1 MLSFRTQG
9 YSGYATRYSPFFD
22 SKLAVA
28 GAANYGLVGN
38 GRIYI
43 LDIGPDGTLQ
53 PQNVFDTQDG
63 AFSLAWSETHEN
75 HLVSAHGD
83 GAVKLFDI
91 TQRQFPLMSWHE
103 HAKEVFAVSWNL
115 VDKHVFCSASWD
127 ESIKLWDPT
136 RPNSLQTFRAPHLSG
151 APPPQARVA
160 VPMTKT
166 GTGVGTP
173 TGGMGGGAGAGG
185 SNCIYAA
192 KFSPHEG
199 SILASAH
206 SDSTIRVWDVR
217 TPEGRPATVIPHAH
231 SGLECLALDW
241 NKYRAST
248 LASGGVDKAVK
259 IWDLRRP
266 RGTAPLND
274 LRGHDYAVRSV
285 SWSPHAAEVLISGS
299 YDTTARVWRD
309 TSVDSA
315 PYNPRVNHT
324 KGQVSMFDRHTEFVI
339 DADWSLWGQPGWVAS
354 TGWDEM
360 VYLWKA
366 V

>member
-9 YSGYATRYSPFFD
+9 YSGYATKYSPFFD

-43 LDIGPDGTLQ
+43 LDIAPDGTIQ
-53 PQNVFDTQDG
+53 PQNQFDTQDG
-63 AFSLAWSETHEN
+63 AFNLAWSETHEN
-75 HLVSAHGD
+75 HLVTAHGD
-83 GAVKLFDI
+83 GTVKLFDI
-91 TQRQFPLMSWHE
+91 TKQQFPLMSWKE
-103 HAKEVFAVSWNL
+103 HMKEVFAVSWNL
-115 VDKHVFCSASWD
+115 VDKNVFCSASWD
-127 ESIKLWDPT
+127 ETIKVWNPA
-136 RPNSLQTFRAPHLSG
+136 RPQSLQTLRAPHLNG
-151 APPPQARVA
+151 AAPPPRVA
-160 VPMTKT
+160 VPMTKNNNPSP
-166 GTGVGTP
+166 GN
-173 TGGMGGGAGAGG
+173 
-185 SNCIYAA
+185 SNCIYSA
-192 KFSPHEG
+192 KFSPHDG

-217 TPEGRPATVIPHAH
+217 TPDGLPVTVIPHAH
-231 SGLECLALDW
+231 SGLECLSLDW

-259 IWDLRRP
+259 VWDIRRP
-266 RGTAPLND
+266 AGSGPLND

-285 SWSPHAAEVLISGS
+285 NWSPHAGEVLISGS

-324 KGQVSMFDRHTEFVI
+324 KGQISMFDRHTEFVI